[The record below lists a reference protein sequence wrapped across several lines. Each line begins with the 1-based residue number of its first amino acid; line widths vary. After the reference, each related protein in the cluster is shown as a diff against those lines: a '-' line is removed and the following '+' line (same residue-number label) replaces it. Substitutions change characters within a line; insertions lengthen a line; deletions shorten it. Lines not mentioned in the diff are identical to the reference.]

1 MTDPSAAAPAPS
13 SPASNGAAAAGSA
26 GSALALS
33 PAGLDSASLQPQ
45 RHPAD
50 ALILAL
56 DRPNAASAL
65 ALAAAIPGLRWV
77 KVGLELFSAAGP
89 QVVAQLRERGLR
101 VFLDLKFHDIPATM
115 AGACRS
121 AARLGA
127 ELITVHGCAGS
138 EALAAAQAGAQGGA
152 QAAGLGA
159 PTLLAVTVLTSW
171 DPQSFASELAI
182 DDSIEAYVPRLA
194 RLAAS
199 AGIGGCVCSPL
210 EVAALRAAH
219 PAPFALVT
227 PGIRPAGAA
236 RGDQQRVMTPAQALA
251 AGASQLVIGRPISA
265 AADPAAAF
273 AACCQEL
280 LSAQNQGEV
289 GGPDPGLG
297 RQGALGY

>member
-1 MTDPSAAAPAPS
+1 MSSPAVDGSGPAPSPPASAAAT
-13 SPASNGAAAAGSA
+13 AGSA
-26 GSALALS
+26 NASS
-33 PAGLDSASLQPQ
+33 PVGLVPGNLQPQ
-45 RHPAD
+45 RHPAE

-56 DRPNAASAL
+56 DRPDAASAL

-138 EALAAAQAGAQGGA
+138 EALAAAQAGALEGA
-152 QAAGLGA
+152 GAAGLGA

-171 DPQSFASELAI
+171 APQRFATELAI
-182 DDSIEAYVPRLA
+182 DETIEAYVPRLA

-265 AADPAAAF
+265 ASDPAAAF
-273 AACCQEL
+273 TACCQEL
-280 LSAQNQGEV
+280 LLAQNQGQAWGEE
-289 GGPDPGLG
+289 PG
-297 RQGALGY
+297 

>member
-1 MTDPSAAAPAPS
+1 MTGPSAERPEPAPS
-13 SPASNGAAAAGSA
+13 PASTGGSA
-26 GSALALS
+26 ADLAGASSPKGLS
-33 PAGLDSASLQPQ
+33 SGNLQPQ
-45 RHPAD
+45 RQPAD

-56 DRPNAASAL
+56 DRPDAASAL

-138 EALAAAQAGAQGGA
+138 EALAAAQAGALEGA
-152 QAAGLGA
+152 GAAGLGA

-171 DPQSFASELAI
+171 APQRFATELAI
-182 DDSIEAYVPRLA
+182 DETIEAYVPRLA

-265 AADPAAAF
+265 ASDPAAAVT
-273 AACCQEL
+273 ASCQEL
-280 LSAQNQGEV
+280 LLAQNQGQAWGEE
-289 GGPDPGLG
+289 PG
-297 RQGALGY
+297 